1 MALTD
6 EERKVINNA
15 FEIILKHTQN
25 NKSASESV
33 LRFKDTVFQLID
45 TCDRGTEE
53 NEQAK
58 KEEAKST
65 QSKTVQTKDEPLTF
79 KEKFHNFIFGAKP
92 EPVIKETPKPQPP
105 KPEPP
110 KPEVESPAEL
120 FRIEP
125 YRGGA
130 IITKYVG
137 FDDKKIVIPK
147 EIDGKKIIALG
158 EDLFNGIQSLSE
170 VIIPSGVASIGN
182 YCFNGCCSLK
192 KIKLPEALKAI
203 GDSAFSG
210 VSIKAMEIPH
220 LVYYIGNYAFA
231 NSAIEDIVL
240 PNSLYAISGHTFEL
254 CRNLKKIIIPQGVA
268 RIGENAFSS
277 CYQLSSVTLPA
288 GLKEIGKEA
297 FLRCINLQVIDVP
310 PSVEK
315 IGVCAFVGRIGN
327 GDCWFDA
334 LTQKRLLEWKA
345 IIKCA
350 PGSFA
355 QEYARN
361 HSLPMVKSDTVYS
374 DSQLNMPVY
383 VVSKHDGSVNEFEL
397 NQILNTKTTDW
408 AQLDTGTSKRMW
420 LSGYS
425 ICIRSNNPDL
435 KKSNV
440 PFNAGFSIFE
450 N

>member
-45 TCDRGTEE
+45 TCDRGTKEK
-53 NEQAK
+53 EQAK

-65 QSKTVQTKDEPLTF
+65 QSKTAQTKDEPLTF

-92 EPVIKETPKPQPP
+92 EPVVKETPKPQPP

-130 IITKYVG
+130 MITKYVG

-147 EIDGKKIIALG
+147 VIDGMHVYALG
-158 EDLFNGIQSLSE
+158 EGVFRNIESITE
-170 VIIPSGVASIGN
+170 IIIPYGVISIGN
-182 YCFNGCCSLK
+182 FCFLGCSSLQ
-192 KIKLPEALKAI
+192 KIKLPETLKVI
-203 GDSAFSG
+203 GDSAFCG
-210 VSIKAMEIPH
+210 TQIRTLEIPEF
-220 LVYYIGNYAFA
+220 VYYIGSSAFGGLP
-231 NSAIEDIVL
+231 IEDVVL
-240 PNSLYAISGHTFEL
+240 PKSLYAISVGTFSY
-254 CRNLKKIIIPQGVA
+254 CTKLKKITIPQGVA
-268 RIGENAFSS
+268 RIGSDAFSS
-277 CYQLSSVTLPA
+277 CFALSSVSLPT
-288 GLKEIGKEA
+288 GLKEIEEEA
-297 FLRCINLQVIDVP
+297 FSRCINLKAIDIP

-315 IGVCAFVGRIGN
+315 IGEKAFAWKNEISDVNR
-327 GDCWFDA
+327 FSY
-334 LTQKRLLEWKA
+334 LTTLEFAKWRPT
-345 IIKCA
+345 IKCA
-350 PGSFA
+350 PGSYA
-355 QEYARN
+355 QEYARKYK
-361 HSLPMVKSDTVYS
+361 LPMIKSDIVYGES
-374 DSQLNMPVY
+374 KLNMPVY
-383 VVSKHDGSVNEFEL
+383 VANYGVRSKEKPDMNKL
-397 NQILNTKTTDW
+397 IDNMAYDW
-408 AQLDTGTSKRMW
+408 ALLSYSKMVANHN
-420 LSGYS
+420 L
-425 ICIRSNNPDL
+425 CIRSNNPDL

-440 PFNAGFSIFE
+440 TFYAGFDIFK